1 MREHRR
7 HQRGDRG
14 MTLIELLVSI
24 GVIGLIAVVI
34 SAAITVTLRQQLDT
48 EGRIDIARWEQSLG
62 MWLPADLAS
71 SSAVDDLPGTTPCS
85 SATCQFGSNALQ
97 LSWND
102 GSGPTTVAYRYG
114 PSSNGESFEL
124 IRVECSAGSC
134 SSLTVLR
141 NLSPPTDG
149 AGNPI
154 AWAAG
159 DPIPDDVISVTVP
172 LEVADGAGQ
181 SSADARS
188 NRVIVTVNGAPNAD
202 GVDRSARVSF
212 TAGGAGLG
220 TLEPASF
227 SGPSFLQAHSGC
239 GGPITLIVDESGSI
253 GSADSN
259 VRAGVRSFVR
269 AFEGTPTQLQII
281 EMYSY
286 SSTLGASGSAWNK
299 FYDLSEP
306 ADVEALIG
314 PTGNSGL
321 VSNIRTRSGSNA
333 YTNWENALFRA
344 FYTQDGQTYA
354 AAGNPLTPTPEMVV
368 FFTDGL
374 PTRDRA
380 TSKSDT
386 SSLAPAS
393 IPSRFDYT
401 NQGGS
406 YGGNELMSPRGW
418 YRANWVAE
426 DFDTRIIGVG
436 VGSAFSSDTTVSRS
450 GWPTTGGRRPR
461 YVAIPNEVFLGDLVA
476 AGNDPSNY
484 DGTQNYIKRQYSA
497 TDGWGD
503 VTTADILVTSDFS
516 QFGSALTSIAL
527 AECGGTLTVQSRQAS
542 SSAPADASIS
552 YQVGD
557 NIVTTTRIA
566 KSGTFDIALDGVA
579 SDTVEL
585 VPLPLDGT
593 GYVASNW
600 SCKAGGVDLGGAY
613 SLIDPGDPAAGV
625 SVTVNANQAVSCTMF
640 VVPA

>member
-1 MREHRR
+1 M
-7 HQRGDRG
+7 
-14 MTLIELLVSI
+14 IELLVSI

-48 EGRIDIARWEQSLG
+48 EGRISVARWEQSLG

-71 SSAVDDLPGTTPCS
+71 SSSVDAQPDTTPCA
-85 SATCQFGSNALQ
+85 SADCRFGSNALQ

-114 PSSNGESFEL
+114 PSSDGRTFEL

-134 SSLTVLR
+134 KSLTVLR
-141 NLSPPTDG
+141 DLSAPTDD

-154 AWAAG
+154 TWTAG
-159 DPIPDDVISVTVP
+159 DAIPDSVINVTVP
-172 LEVADGAGQ
+172 LEVADGAGE
-181 SSADARS
+181 STADARS
-188 NRVIVTVNGAPNAD
+188 QRVIVTVNGGSDGD

-212 TAGGAGLG
+212 TAGGAALG

-227 SGPSFLQAHSGC
+227 SGPSFLKAHSGC

-286 SSTLGASGSAWNK
+286 SSTLGAGSAWNK

-321 VSNIRTRSGSNA
+321 VSDIKTRSGSNA

-344 FYTQDGQTYA
+344 FYTKDGQTYA

-380 TSKSDT
+380 TSKSDS

-393 IPSRFDYT
+393 IPSRFDHT
-401 NQGGS
+401 DQGGS
-406 YGGNELMSPRGW
+406 YSGNQLMSPRGW

-436 VGSAFSSDTTVSRS
+436 VGSAFTSDTTVSRT
-450 GWPTTGGRRPR
+450 GWPTTGGKKPK
-461 YVAIPNEVFLGDLVA
+461 YTPIPNEVFLGDLVA
-476 AGNDPSNY
+476 AGNDPSSY
-484 DGTQNYIKRQYSA
+484 DGTKDYIRRQYSGA
-497 TDGWGD
+497 DGWGD
-503 VTTADILVTSDFS
+503 VSTADILVTSDFS

-527 AECGGTLTVQSRQAS
+527 AECGGTLTVQSRQVA

-579 SDTVEL
+579 SDTIEL
-585 VPLPLDGT
+585 VPHPLDGT
-593 GYVASNW
+593 GYVASGW
-600 SCKAGGVDLGGAY
+600 SCKAGGADLGSAY
-613 SLIDPGDPAAGV
+613 SLIEPGKPAAGV